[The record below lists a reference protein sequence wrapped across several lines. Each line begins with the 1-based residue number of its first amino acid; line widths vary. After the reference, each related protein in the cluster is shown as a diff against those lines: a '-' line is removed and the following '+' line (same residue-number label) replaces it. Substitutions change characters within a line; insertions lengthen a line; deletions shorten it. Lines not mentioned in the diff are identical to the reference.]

1 MANEKKDV
9 SLNKARNVKPARHKK
24 DKKGNFFVRFGKG
37 SSRWFREMRSE
48 LKKVVW
54 PTRKQ
59 TINNSVIVVVIMAIT
74 SDVIWGFDQAAYSV
88 VRFFIDLG
96 R

>member
-1 MANEKKDV
+1 MANEKKDS
-9 SLNKARNVKPARHKK
+9 SLDKARSMKPDRQKK
-24 DKKGNFFVRFGKG
+24 DKKGNFFVRFGNR
-37 SSRWFREMRSE
+37 STRWFREMRSE

-59 TINNSVIVVVIMAIT
+59 TINNTVVAIVLMAI
-74 SDVIWGFDQAAYSV
+74 SSVVIWGFDQAAYTV

-96 R
+96 K